1 MWENENRH
9 IGLKIFLIFL
19 IIALSAGL
27 FYCYMYVKE
36 QEAAQDAEL
45 LNVYNQHQ
53 QEQTAAKQANY
64 DDLYALYQDD
74 LDCVSTY
81 LPGIVCWGDAITA
94 GSAGGVSYPD
104 TLQDLIDAA
113 IVDRY
118 NFYGTLETPELYT
131 RLKLEDWQ
139 KFTVEI
145 PVVNMGSGKETSYT
159 VLGRNG
165 AVPYITSEELTIPAT
180 CEAVQITFTSLN
192 GDNVTPLTHGDAGI
206 NNVTISGVEGKL
218 ALDLESY
225 TSQHNNIYY
234 FTRSEPGIEV
244 NVPIGTE
251 IITAASEMYRDYIPI
266 IFIGTYDW
274 ELSPWEETSAEE
286 LIAAQKAII
295 DHQIANKDRYI
306 IIGLYYMYNRWDYG
320 KTDFEK
326 YEAAMVQEYGNH
338 FINIRKY
345 LCSDG
350 LSDAG
355 ISPTLEDTHDIASGL
370 VPPSL
375 RSAAEPSELNAK
387 GYELLGKVVFDR
399 MDKLGYFTE
408 VKDELGIT
416 AQEKAEKQAKAD
428 TTNKK

>member
-1 MWENENRH
+1 MHSISQIMIASAH
-9 IGLKIFLIFL
+9 IFRVSF
-19 IIALSAGL
+19 AG
-27 FYCYMYVKE
+27 
-36 QEAAQDAEL
+36 
-45 LNVYNQHQ
+45 
-53 QEQTAAKQANY
+53 
-64 DDLYALYQDD
+64 
-74 LDCVSTY
+74 
-81 LPGIVCWGDAITA
+81 GDAITA

-145 PVVNMGSGKETSYT
+145 PVINMGSGKESSYT

-165 AVPYITSEELTIPAT
+165 AIPYITSEDLIIPSG
-180 CEAVQITFTSLN
+180 CEAVKISFTSET
-192 GDNVTPLTHGDAGI
+192 GDVVTPLTQGDAGI
-206 NNVTISGVEGKL
+206 NNVTIAGIEGKL
-218 ALDLESY
+218 TLDLESY
-225 TSQHNNIYY
+225 TSNHKNIYY
-234 FTRSEPGIEV
+234 FTRSNPGSEV
-244 NVPIGTE
+244 TVPAGAE
-251 IITAASEMYRDYIPI
+251 IITAASTMYRDYIPV

-274 ELSPWEETSAEE
+274 ELSQWEDTSVEE
-286 LIAAQKAII
+286 LIATQKAII

-306 IIGLYYMYNRWDYG
+306 IIGLYYMNNRWDYG
-320 KTDFEK
+320 RYEFEK
-326 YEAAMVQEYGNH
+326 YETAMAQEYGNH

-355 ISPTLEDTHDIASGL
+355 ITPTKDDTHDIDSGL
-370 VPPSL
+370 VPTSL

-399 MDKLGYFTE
+399 LDKLGYFTE

-416 AQEKAEKQAKAD
+416 ALEKAEKQAKAD
-428 TTNKK
+428 TTKK